1 MSEGGFSPEGGVPT
15 YQPKVE
21 INDVTTE
28 KFGDNS
34 EPDWAKGGS
43 KEPNN
48 GEERPLNFSNPQE
61 ALKKMAPEPK
71 KMEKLKI

>member
-21 INDVTTE
+21 TNNVTPE
-28 KFGDNS
+28 NFSGYS

-43 KEPNN
+43 KKPNN
-48 GEERPLNFSNPQE
+48 GEERPLSFPNPQE